1 MDNTNGYDQLLNTL
15 NTTINYLCNLLH
27 QMSSAE
33 IHYAYK
39 LFNHL
44 CEYTIELLVNKLI
57 SNQAEYIHP
66 NEVNKQILN
75 FVQLKHSTNCDLL
88 FNETKLTNT
97 NTNEYNLNHQFE
109 EMICNQTDR
118 TDSSNCNPIDLSQKV
133 HSPNHLDMS
142 KKSINKCSINRGD
155 LLQKNHH
162 TSETMNNSQ
171 LLKSHSEEEKS
182 NDVIDLTSGTKKL
195 PTSKAT
201 TYTSSNLINADQLLL
216 LHEEKKNTKD
226 SHRPMDPKC
235 TNDARQ
241 VTLRSQNQSMK
252 EVQNPAKMHMP
263 KTAAVNSIQFKL
275 IPVDRAGIPLK
286 TPGLIH
292 NNKNNTHKLYIS
304 SPFPIGSNIS
314 SIYLMPKNM
323 TSFINAS
330 NNVSP
335 IQQTLNLLHQNRRD
349 DNDGDAYVDAD
360 DKDHF
365 NGGIHQHHQHYNKE
379 DNDIGMKDEINN
391 GSQQNGEKERCSTCK
406 LSFKHPI
413 DFVKHI
419 QMVHVGLQFRNRVT
433 FSKYPENRTFR
444 TSSIKRRFPA
454 EHLRPSKSKLH
465 HADNDNDNDNDNNK
479 EGVSESDFN
488 NHDNKDVSNEGN
500 DKVNADDDFGGG
512 GGAGGD
518 DVVGDD
524 DGDNNDD
531 GDDDDDD
538 DGDEDMKEEDNDE
551 YIPVKSTLCNTRQ
564 RPYEF
569 RRMKKSESLTG

>member
-15 NTTINYLCNLLH
+15 NTTINYLCYLLH

-33 IHYAYK
+33 MHYAYK

-57 SNQAEYIHP
+57 SNQAEYFHQ

-109 EMICNQTDR
+109 EMFSSQNDGTN
-118 TDSSNCNPIDLSQKV
+118 SSNCDPVDLSQKV

-142 KKSINKCSINRGD
+142 TKSINKCSNNRVD
-155 LLQKNHH
+155 LPQRNHYS
-162 TSETMNNSQ
+162 SETMNDSLVN
-171 LLKSHSEEEKS
+171 SHSVEAKS

-195 PTSKAT
+195 PTPPAT

-226 SHRPMDPKC
+226 SHRPMDPNC
-235 TNDARQ
+235 TNDKRQ

-263 KTAAVNSIQFKL
+263 KTSAINPIQFKL

-286 TPGLIH
+286 TPALIH
-292 NNKNNTHKLYIS
+292 NNNNTHKLYIS

-330 NNVSP
+330 NNASS

-349 DNDGDAYVDAD
+349 DNDGDAYVDD
-360 DKDHF
+360 GDKGHF
-365 NGGIHQHHQHYNKE
+365 NGGIHQHQHYNKE

-419 QMVHVGLQFRNRVT
+419 QMVHVGLQFRNRVN
-433 FSKYPENRTFR
+433 FSKYPENRPIR
-444 TSSIKRRFPA
+444 TSSIKRRFPI

-465 HADNDNDNDNDNNK
+465 HADNDNENDNGNNN

-488 NHDNKDVSNEGN
+488 NHDNNDVSNEGN
-500 DKVNADDDFGGG
+500 DKVNDDNNCGDGG

-518 DVVGDD
+518 DDVGDD
-524 DGDNNDD
+524 DGDDNDH